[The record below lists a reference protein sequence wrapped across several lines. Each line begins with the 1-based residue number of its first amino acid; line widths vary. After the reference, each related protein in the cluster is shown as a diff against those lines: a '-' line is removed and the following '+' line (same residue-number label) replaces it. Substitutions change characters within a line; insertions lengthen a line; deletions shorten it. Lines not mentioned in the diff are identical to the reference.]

1 MTEAQIVELVARAE
15 AGDKAAEEALLAA
28 SAQVLAEIAGVEDN

>member
-1 MTEAQIVELVARAE
+1 MTEAQIVELIAAAD

-28 SAQVLAEIAGVEDN
+28 SAQVLAEIAGG